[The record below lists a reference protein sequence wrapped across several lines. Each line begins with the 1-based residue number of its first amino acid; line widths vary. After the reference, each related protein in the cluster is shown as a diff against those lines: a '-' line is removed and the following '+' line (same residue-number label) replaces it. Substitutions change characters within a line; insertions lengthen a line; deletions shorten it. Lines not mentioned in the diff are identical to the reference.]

1 MAKNS
6 TVTTTTQSSSTTQG
20 TSGSQSQGQSSS
32 QQSTQKVVNQELL
45 SQLLAGLADMGY
57 TPRSEEELRQAAENR
72 YNPLY
77 NAEVEAAKQK
87 QQQTDLALSQQ
98 LDDLLSGITRQKD
111 TQNATF
117 DKARAGIETGAL
129 ARGMGRSSY
138 TMSTLSNN
146 DIARA
151 KALNQIDED
160 ANRQTGQLGTQR
172 TQLSQQLAETLG
184 RLSTDKETNI
194 SNYLQEL
201 YDQEYQR
208 QMAANQAKNQ
218 NYLTAVD
225 LSMGSQ
231 TNGQTKSTE
240 STSGWQNQT
249 TNGTDNTTQT
259 TEYWGGGSSSSKGSG
274 GGGGKGTADELK
286 DILETDA
293 DSKKTK
299 FGATWISPAQKF
311 GQNVRVTY

>member
-6 TVTTTTQSSSTTQG
+6 TVTTTTHSSSTTQG

-32 QQSTQKVVNQELL
+32 QQSTQKVVNHELL
-45 SQLLAGLADMGY
+45 SQLLQGLADMGY
-57 TPRSEEELRQAAENR
+57 TPRSEEALRQAAENR

-77 NAEVEAAKQK
+77 NAEVEAARQK

-98 LDDLLSGITRQKD
+98 LDELLSGISRQKD
-111 TQNATF
+111 TQNATY
-117 DKARAGIETGAL
+117 DKARANIETGAL
-129 ARGMGRSSY
+129 SRGMGRSSY

-151 KALNQIDED
+151 KALSQIDED
-160 ANRQTGQLGTQR
+160 ANRQTGQIGAQR

-225 LSMGSQ
+225 LAMGSQ
-231 TNGQTKSTE
+231 STGVTNSTE
-240 STSGWQNQT
+240 NTSGWQNQT
-249 TNGTDNTTQT
+249 TNGTDTSTQT
-259 TEYWGGGSSSSKGSG
+259 TEYWGGSSNGGGSGSG
-274 GGGGKGTADELK
+274 GNGRGGAD
-286 DILETDA
+286 DIA
-293 DSKKTK
+293 DDIDDTLAKQKNK
-299 FGATWISPAQKF
+299 FGNTWISPAQKN
-311 GQNVRVTY
+311 GKNVAVTY